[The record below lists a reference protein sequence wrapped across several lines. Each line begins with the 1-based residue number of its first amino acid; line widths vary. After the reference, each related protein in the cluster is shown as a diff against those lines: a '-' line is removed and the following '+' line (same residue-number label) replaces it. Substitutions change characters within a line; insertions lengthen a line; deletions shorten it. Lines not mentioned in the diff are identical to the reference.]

1 MEISDLK
8 SDAKLLIR
16 CDTVKNLWGLSNEKL
31 LQFICSVFFML
42 CYKIFWNSCLITYVS
57 FENSKQ
63 YTVVW
68 GVMKCP
74 MPKCHC
80 LSINYEIFIL
90 KWPFS
95 ASPKKISQWFSSMT
109 LYAKWPHKPVN
120 FNKIEHCL
128 PLLAPTVQFRKV
140 WFKTSLICVKNA

>member
-1 MEISDLK
+1 MRRKQSFVYRSQTMSLK
-8 SDAKLLIR
+8 N
-16 CDTVKNLWGLSNEKL
+16 VKS
-31 LQFICSVFFML
+31 SHH
-42 CYKIFWNSCLITYVS
+42 
-57 FENSKQ
+57 
-63 YTVVW
+63 TVVR

-109 LYAKWPHKPVN
+109 LYAKWPHKPVD
-120 FNKIEHCL
+120 FNKIEQMNWRSFSFESPHKFL
-128 PLLAPTVQFRKV
+128 TVSHLIKSLASLLRSDISIQST
-140 WFKTSLICVKNA
+140 